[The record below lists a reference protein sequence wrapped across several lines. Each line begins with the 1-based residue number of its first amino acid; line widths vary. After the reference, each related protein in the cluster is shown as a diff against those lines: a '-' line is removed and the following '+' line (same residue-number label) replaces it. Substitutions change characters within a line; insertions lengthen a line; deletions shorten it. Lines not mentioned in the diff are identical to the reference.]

1 MKPVMKVRDN
11 RVISFHI
18 TTTFPLL
25 FSTTQCTIL
34 LILCDHLFGHF
45 HKNILFFSKLTSY
58 QYFSIC
64 YQVLTVDKCSER

>member
-25 FSTTQCTIL
+25 SSTTQCTISV
-34 LILCDHLFGHF
+34 IICDHLFGHL
-45 HKNILFFSKLTSY
+45 HKNILFFSKLISY
-58 QYFSIC
+58 QYYCIF